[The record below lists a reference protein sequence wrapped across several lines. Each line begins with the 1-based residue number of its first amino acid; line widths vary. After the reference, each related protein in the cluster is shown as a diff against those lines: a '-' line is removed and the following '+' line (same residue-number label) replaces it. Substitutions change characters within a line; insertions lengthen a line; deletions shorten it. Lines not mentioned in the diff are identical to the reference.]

1 MSQLLESFLGA
12 CPGAVSQGI
21 LWGIMA
27 LGVAVTYRILD
38 YADLTVDSSLCTG
51 AAVNAVL
58 LLAGVHP
65 IAALAAATVVGM
77 AAGLLTGL
85 LHTQLGI
92 PAILSGIL
100 SQLALYSINMRIL
113 GRSNLPLLKVETLLT
128 LRSPATAIIV
138 GGIFALAV
146 VAFLTWFFTTER
158 GYAIRATGS
167 NGGMARAQGI
177 NTAATTVLALMIS
190 NGLVGLAGGLLS
202 QYQGYADVNM
212 GRGAI
217 VIGLASV
224 ILGEAIPFLR
234 SRFSLRL
241 IASVVGGV
249 IYYLVITLVLQAGL
263 DTNDLKLF
271 SAAVV
276 ALALGIPNLR
286 QKAAAKRLAKSALRV
301 GQDGQRK
308 ETV

>member
-138 GGIFALAV
+138 GGIFALAM

-177 NTAATTVLALMIS
+177 NTAS
-190 NGLVGLAGGLLS
+190 PPCS
-202 QYQGYADVNM
+202 H
-212 GRGAI
+212 
-217 VIGLASV
+217 S
-224 ILGEAIPFLR
+224 
-234 SRFSLRL
+234 
-241 IASVVGGV
+241 
-249 IYYLVITLVLQAGL
+249 
-263 DTNDLKLF
+263 
-271 SAAVV
+271 
-276 ALALGIPNLR
+276 
-286 QKAAAKRLAKSALRV
+286 
-301 GQDGQRK
+301 
-308 ETV
+308 